1 MNELKTKIYCFDSS
15 IFITLNRVNN
25 ILPVPDIWI
34 ELDNLLKK
42 GRLISHI
49 YVYNEFNPNSQK
61 PDFLGKWVKD
71 RKKYF
76 MAETEAQFNHIRLI
90 LAKFSRL
97 IDPNKEK
104 NQADPWI
111 IALAM
116 EKNEEN
122 SLFGSN
128 NEYIV
133 VSRESPRSSI
143 KIPAVCEAFDVPHMS
158 LDEFLEDNGWRL
170 GIIRF

>member
-1 MNELKTKIYCFDSS
+1 MNESKTKIYCFDSS

-25 ILPVPDIWI
+25 ILPVPDIWK
-34 ELDNLLKK
+34 ELDHLLKN

-49 YVYNEFNPNSQK
+49 YVYNEFNPDCEK
-61 PDFLGKWVKD
+61 PDFLGKWVKS

-76 MAETEAQFNHIRLI
+76 IGVTEDQINHVRQILSEFHQLI
-90 LAKFSRL
+90 NP
-97 IDPNKEK
+97 DTEK

-133 VSRESPRSSI
+133 VSL
-143 KIPAVCEAFDVPHMS
+143 S
-158 LDEFLEDNGWRL
+158 LIHISEPTRPY
-170 GIIRF
+170 